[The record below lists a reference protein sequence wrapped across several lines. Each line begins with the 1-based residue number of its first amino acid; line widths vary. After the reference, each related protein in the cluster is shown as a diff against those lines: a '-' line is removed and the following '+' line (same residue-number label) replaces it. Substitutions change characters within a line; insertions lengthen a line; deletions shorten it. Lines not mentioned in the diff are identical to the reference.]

1 PQLVEDNNW
10 EFQVTVKDA
19 QTGEAINKAEFR
31 FINNGRSLR
40 TVKTDNRGQY
50 RTTIPVSYYY
60 LIAKAKNY
68 ENADTAMYI
77 NRRNHELV
85 LYLNP
90 IELPEEEVLAEE
102 IEPRELSEPIE
113 PVDPVEIIEIS
124 IPDTAE
130 LEPQEVVEPEDPFDA
145 IAEPSAEL
153 PEARYKQNN
162 LVFLVDV
169 SQSMNQGGRLDV
181 LKASMFRL
189 TKALRSTDKVTI
201 ISYASNAEVLIES
214 CAGNKLDQISEAITD
229 LEAGGMTSGGKGFKM
244 AYVKLKE
251 SWIDGG
257 NNQVIVV
264 TDGAFRKADHEGII
278 KMAKK
283 EQRKGSVTT
292 VLAVKST
299 NYAKKVLEEIT
310 SNGGGS
316 LVALDDFDL
325 DQENLL
331 DEIKKQ
337 SLKRP

>member
-1 PQLVEDNNW
+1 ML
-10 EFQVTVKDA
+10 K
-19 QTGEAINKAEFR
+19 TGKAINKAEFR

-60 LIAKAKNY
+60 LIAKANNY
-68 ENADTAMYI
+68 ENTDTAMYI

-113 PVDPVEIIEIS
+113 PVEIIEIT

-130 LEPQEVVEPEDPFDA
+130 LEPQEVVEPDPFDA
-145 IAEPSAEL
+145 VTELSAEL
-153 PEARYKQNN
+153 PEDRYKQNN

-214 CAGNKLDQISEAITD
+214 CAGNKLDQISEAITN

-264 TDGAFRKADHEGII
+264 SDGAFRKADHESII

-299 NYAKKVLEEIT
+299 DYAKKVLREIT
-310 SNGGGS
+310 TNVGGS